1 MHLTNLFTEH
11 FMDVRLAALRWSQ
24 TPTVDEGWVY
34 GCRYGYD
41 FEKKSSVKCP
51 KKSHRVI
58 DLEFLSQGQAVSAT
72 KAFCKA
78 YAKKFAYGGN
88 DSWVTLQ
95 SKGITH

>member
-1 MHLTNLFTEH
+1 MGVGTATTL
-11 FMDVRLAALRWSQ
+11 
-24 TPTVDEGWVY
+24 
-34 GCRYGYD
+34 
-41 FEKKSSVKCP
+41 KKKVQSNVQ